1 MQVLFQRND
10 LNEDPFLALK
20 SISVL
25 NLFFFILCSMFR
37 AKKELDANLAVAH
50 TWSEF
55 NAMLDK
61 QKVGTR

>member
-1 MQVLFQRND
+1 MDIFS
-10 LNEDPFLALK
+10 FYF
-20 SISVL
+20 I
-25 NLFFFILCSMFR
+25 FILCFTMFR

-61 QKVGTR
+61 QKVGTS